1 MTAQSSTGLRLRIL
15 GKFALMSGEKEVVM
29 SGVKPRALLAFLA
42 CNAGKPQSRDKLIGL
57 LWGERFEEQA
67 RQSLRH
73 ALSALRKTLGS
84 ELLDADRDQVRL
96 SAAFGSDVAQFH
108 ALIAAGD
115 RDSLSEAAD
124 LYEDELLSGF
134 VLHEGPFADWLAAER
149 VRLREAAIGALE
161 IPAEDAADTAPDKA
175 IGFSRRIL
183 ALDPYRERAHR
194 QLLAALATA
203 GRRNEALLHYRQIE
217 RQLQE
222 ELGVAPEAETRA
234 VFASLQSGA
243 PARPAGEELIA
254 TPSAADKPAIAVLPF
269 EALGEDAA
277 TARLATGVTEDIIS
291 ALTHLC
297 CCRLRWQNHLF
308 PEG

>member
-15 GKFALMSGEKEVVM
+15 GKFALMSGEEEVVM

-115 RDSLSEAAD
+115 RDSLSEAVD

-149 VRLREAAIGALE
+149 VRLRPAHPGARPVPRAGASAVACRACHGRPPQRGAPALPPDRAAATGGARRRAGGGNACGLRE
-161 IPAEDAADTAPDKA
+161 PAV
-175 IGFSRRIL
+175 RR
-183 ALDPYRERAHR
+183 AGKTRRRRAHR
-194 QLLAALATA
+194 NSVRRRQAGDRGAALR
-203 GRRNEALLHYRQIE
+203 GP
-217 RQLQE
+217 
-222 ELGVAPEAETRA
+222 G
-234 VFASLQSGA
+234 
-243 PARPAGEELIA
+243 
-254 TPSAADKPAIAVLPF
+254 
-269 EALGEDAA
+269 
-277 TARLATGVTEDIIS
+277 
-291 ALTHLC
+291 
-297 CCRLRWQNHLF
+297 
-308 PEG
+308 